1 MNIGLGKLPWYGQVG
16 IFVGL
21 AGVAAAAFF
30 NFYVSP
36 LQVEMTMQRERL
48 ASLRSDILKGLMIA
62 RKLPEF
68 KSEVVDLENR
78 LRSLQAVLPEEKDF
92 GDILRRIQ
100 TLAQQSNLR
109 VVSFKP
115 APAVTKQLHAEWPF
129 NLELEGNYHNLALF
143 FDRVSKFQRIINIG
157 NIKIKAKDKPEP
169 GLTIEAQ
176 CVATTFVLLPAPKTP
191 AGAKPAGAASTN

>member
-16 IFVGL
+16 VFVGL

-48 ASLRSDILKGLMIA
+48 ASLRSDINKGLRIA

-68 KSEVVDLENR
+68 RSEVTDLETR
-78 LRSLQAVLPEEKDF
+78 LRGLQAVLPEEKDF
-92 GDILRRIQ
+92 GDLLRRIQ
-100 TLAQQSNLR
+100 TLAQQSTLR

-115 APAVTKQLHAEWPF
+115 TPAVTKQLHAEWPF

-157 NIKIKAKDKPEP
+157 NIKITAKDKPEP
-169 GLTIEAQ
+169 NLTIEAQ

-191 AGAKPAGAASTN
+191 APAKPGAEPTN